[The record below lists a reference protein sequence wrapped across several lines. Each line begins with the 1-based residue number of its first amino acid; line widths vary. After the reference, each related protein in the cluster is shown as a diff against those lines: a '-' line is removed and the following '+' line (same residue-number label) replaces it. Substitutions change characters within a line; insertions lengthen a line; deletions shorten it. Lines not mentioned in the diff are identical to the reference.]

1 MLPAIAAI
9 VSESLP
15 YEIASF
21 MADSKSVLSKK
32 AATAK
37 GTVSWQVTL

>member
-37 GTVSWQVTL
+37 